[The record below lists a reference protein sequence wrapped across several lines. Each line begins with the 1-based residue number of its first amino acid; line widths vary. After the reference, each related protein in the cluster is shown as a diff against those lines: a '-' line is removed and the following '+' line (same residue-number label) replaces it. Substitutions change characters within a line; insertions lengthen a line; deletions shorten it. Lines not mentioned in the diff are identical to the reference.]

1 MARQT
6 HRQTEKQTYRETDK
20 LSDKLT
26 ALGRLTEAGDIQ
38 HPDEVGG
45 GFEGEALVDPPD
57 HVIEE
62 AAVHGLGQGVPGVV
76 RLFHPQRHPGGK
88 KLSERP
94 KLGHW
99 ATL

>member
-1 MARQT
+1 MARLFLGLPVSL
-6 HRQTEKQTYRETDK
+6 TYRETDK

-62 AAVHGLGQGVPGVV
+62 AAVHGLGQGVPGIVC
-76 RLFHPQRHPGGK
+76 LFHLQRHPGGK
-88 KLSERP
+88 RQRGTEKP
-94 KLGHW
+94 KL
-99 ATL
+99 